1 MVTQTVNGET
11 TAYTWDDQNR
21 LIEAQTGDGD
31 AVTYEYN
38 DENIRVS
45 STVNGVKTTYLVDS
59 NLPHAQVLEE
69 YQDENLTAKYV
80 HGLDLISIEQNGET
94 SIYLVDGL
102 GSTRSLTDIDGNVVA
117 TYDYEAFGNL
127 INSTGAVENNYLFTG
142 EQFDGELEQYY
153 LRDRYYDQSIGRFTR
168 RDTYE
173 GRIFEPITLH
183 KYLYGNA
190 NPVSFIDP
198 TGKSSLI
205 GSRGVAAAI
214 FAILLSIATISFIN
228 NTTTEQEEDD
238 PERTFF
244 RGTTYFDNVETVA
257 NQSINLE
264 RIREHQAKFGFEG
277 ERSSVVYFSSQY
289 STAYYYADLKK
300 NFGGGP
306 GITTAVVPSNRFDL
320 FALKWRIPVEV
331 PVPQPPIPGQIQ
343 TETLIPFVAMPEFET
358 FARYI

>member
-80 HGLDLISIEQNGET
+80 HGLDLISIEQDGET

-142 EQFDGELEQYY
+142 EQFDGELE
-153 LRDRYYDQSIGRFTR
+153 LRSCT
-168 RDTYE
+168 
-173 GRIFEPITLH
+173 
-183 KYLYGNA
+183 
-190 NPVSFIDP
+190 
-198 TGKSSLI
+198 
-205 GSRGVAAAI
+205 
-214 FAILLSIATISFIN
+214 
-228 NTTTEQEEDD
+228 
-238 PERTFF
+238 
-244 RGTTYFDNVETVA
+244 
-257 NQSINLE
+257 
-264 RIREHQAKFGFEG
+264 
-277 ERSSVVYFSSQY
+277 
-289 STAYYYADLKK
+289 KK
-300 NFGGGP
+300 
-306 GITTAVVPSNRFDL
+306 I
-320 FALKWRIPVEV
+320 
-331 PVPQPPIPGQIQ
+331 
-343 TETLIPFVAMPEFET
+343 
-358 FARYI
+358 